1 MPHNS
6 TYPCY
11 AAAYLK
17 CEEECALYL
26 QAVTGEASGDMA
38 SIDAALLETARGRN
52 RLQLV
57 AKAHTSHTS
66 QTAR

>member
-1 MPHNS
+1 MPHMS
-6 TYPCY
+6 PHPCC

-26 QAVTGEASGDMA
+26 QAVIEGASGDTA
-38 SIDAALLETARGRN
+38 SIDTALLKSARARN